1 MLLLHYIT
9 WQGLHMLICMHSRCI
24 TELCNCRVIVIGE
37 LGPIAVVGNGC
48 VWWWEGTRDRTSRRW
63 PPERT
68 CRHPACPRTQPRC
81 LRGPCNAAPPSAK
94 QFVAAHA
101 YGHVMAPSM
110 RGGRRPSSS
119 GRTSNN
125 SFTCASMAKSHAT
138 TRARWP
144 LLRTAVAVRS
154 ACGAPPHRCP
164 VTASRQ
170 PVYARAVCHGGRRWV
185 FGSSHGVNLI
195 VIARVGSLDAF
206 AHLFF
211 VLVVAVS
218 EYHVRTLHCEMLCG
232 GPVETKCHR
241 VPRSY
246 AAAWR
251 LCARALDR

>member
-1 MLLLHYIT
+1 MVAFGGGKAHAIERLDA
-9 WQGLHMLICMHSRCI
+9 GLQKGLAATRHARARNHNVYAAHATLRRLARSSSSRH
-24 TELCNCRVIVIGE
+24 THTGMS
-37 LGPIAVVGNGC
+37 
-48 VWWWEGTRDRTSRRW
+48 W
-63 PPERT
+63 
-68 CRHPACPRTQPRC
+68 HPAC
-81 LRGPCNAAPPSAK
+81 A
-94 QFVAAHA
+94 
-101 YGHVMAPSM
+101 
-110 RGGRRPSSS
+110 GGRRPSSS